1 MSRSDALPHLYSITR
16 GLGIPTL
23 IAGLTAAGCGVPG
36 GGASRVEPVYDN
48 ATGRLQLLKY
58 DANGDGTIDT
68 WSYMEGA
75 RVVRIELD
83 RDQNRVVDRWEYY
96 RPDQTVEKI
105 GASRAGDGTVD
116 SWAFYDGAGAL
127 IKLELST
134 RRNGHVDR
142 IEHYERGS
150 MVRTEHD
157 TDADGRMDKWET
169 FEGSRLAAVAFDTQH
184 RGTPDRRLVYSADG
198 GVKLETIP

>member
-1 MSRSDALPHLYSITR
+1 LHSIAR
-16 GLGIPTL
+16 GIGIPIL
-23 IAGLTAAGCGVPG
+23 IVGVSAVGCGAPG
-36 GGASRVEPVYDN
+36 SDTSRIEPVYDN
-48 ATGRLQLLKY
+48 ATGQLQLLKY

-75 RVVRIELD
+75 RVMRIELD

-96 RPDQTVEKI
+96 GPDQTIEKV
-105 GASRAGDGTVD
+105 GASRTDDGTVD
-116 SWAFYDGAGAL
+116 SWAFYDAAGAL
-127 IKLELST
+127 TKLELAT
-134 RRNGHVDR
+134 RRNGNVDR
-142 IEHYERGS
+142 IEHYEQGS
-150 MVRTEHD
+150 VVRAEQD

-184 RGTPDRRLVYSADG
+184 RGTPDRRLVYSTDG